1 MNECSTVTS
10 VSRAKRSQ
18 AKKRK
23 PAPPTCRQSEMVVWR
38 CDGVT
43 GQWVGKTDERSSQ
56 IGGTDTAET
65 VKKPDSSALKRMEQN
80 LLRVFSGE
88 YAMRVLVFGV
98 SKSICEIPAIESTE
112 FPPLRSERYERTERS
127 ANSIQKSDF
136 FGRRGLSSNKTKRR
150 NMFDDVASGVSG
162 SNSMQQG

>member
-1 MNECSTVTS
+1 MKFFGL
-10 VSRAKRSQ
+10 RLHQ
-18 AKKRK
+18 KKN
-23 PAPPTCRQSEMVVWR
+23 WR
-38 CDGVT
+38 LVIYFVLIIWD
-43 GQWVGKTDERSSQ
+43 
-56 IGGTDTAET
+56 
-65 VKKPDSSALKRMEQN
+65 